1 MRTALLVLL
10 GAIIAWLAAD
20 ALRGDPVPDSRV
32 PELQAAVDSARR
44 IARDATAAREAA
56 EAALADT
63 VAALAEARA
72 YAGRV
77 AVAARAEADSIAARL
92 SDRYGGDSV
101 AVRELRNL
109 RAAHRR
115 EVLAE
120 RERARTWE
128 AEARAKGRVISALH
142 VEVSALT
149 AQVGALEALTVEQ
162 RAAIASRDAAIA
174 ALGTRNGINRVLATA
189 GMGKMCY
196 DAIDEGQTWIAVGSC
211 AGGLYSALKG

>member
-1 MRTALLVLL
+1 MKAAALIAL

-44 IARDATAAREAA
+44 VARDATAAREAT
-56 EAALADT
+56 ERALADT

-72 YAGRV
+72 YAERV

-120 RERARTWE
+120 RERARTWQ
-128 AEARAKGRVISALH
+128 AEARAKDLVISALH

-149 AQVGALEALTVEQ
+149 AQVGRMEALDVE
-162 RAAIASRDAAIA
+162 RERVNEGLRDALSRERTKHRITLAVAGVGLAIL
-174 ALGTRNGINRVLATA
+174 ALR
-189 GMGKMCY
+189 
-196 DAIDEGQTWIAVGSC
+196 
-211 AGGLYSALKG
+211 

>member
-1 MRTALLVLL
+1 MRTAALIAL

-20 ALRGDPVPDSRV
+20 ALRGDPEPDSRV

-44 IARDATAAREAA
+44 IARDARAARDSVER
-56 EAALADT
+56 ALADST
-63 VAALAEARA
+63 EAWRQS
-72 YAGRV
+72 RV
-77 AVAARAEADSIAARL
+77 NLQAIASTAREEADSIARHLSAALDTTGARL
-92 SDRYGGDSV
+92 LAD
-101 AVRELRNL
+101 L

-128 AEARAKGRVISALH
+128 AEARAKDRVISALH

-149 AQVGALEALTVEQ
+149 AQVADLEALTDYQ
-162 RAAIASRDAAIA
+162 RGALASRGAAYDS
-174 ALGTRNGINRVLATA
+174 LHRRNGVNRILATA